1 MTRDIQTVN
10 FTADQKLLDFVNDKI
25 NKLHQF
31 FDGIVA
37 VEVYLKLDNNREDD
51 NKIAEMRVFIPGS
64 DLFVKKHGKSFEEAI
79 DQVMDALKR
88 QVQKHKEKIKGL

>member
-10 FTADQKLLDFVNDKI
+10 FNADQTLIDFVNERI
-25 NKLHQF
+25 TKLHQY

-37 VEVYLKLDNNREDD
+37 IEAYLKLDNNSEED
-51 NKIAEMRVFIPGS
+51 NKIAEIRVFIPGN
-64 DLFVKKHGKSFEEAI
+64 DLFAKKKGKTFEEAI
-79 DQVMDALKR
+79 DHVIDTVKR

>member
-10 FTADQKLLDFVNDKI
+10 FTVDQKLLDFVNDKVS
-25 NKLHQF
+25 KLQQF

-37 VEVYLKLDNNREDD
+37 IEVYMKQDNNSEGD
-51 NKIAEMRVFIPGS
+51 NKIAEIRVFIPGS
-64 DLFVKKHGKSFEEAI
+64 DLFVKKHGRSFEEAV

>member
-10 FTADQKLLDFVNDKI
+10 FTADQKLLDFVNDKV
-25 NKLHQF
+25 NKLQQF

-37 VEVYLKLDNNREDD
+37 VEVYMKHDNIREEDD
-51 NKIAEMRVFIPGS
+51 KVAEIRVFIPGN

-79 DQVMDALKR
+79 DQVMDSLKR

>member
-10 FTADQKLLDFVNDKI
+10 FNADQKLLDFLNDKFT
-25 NKLHQF
+25 KLHQF

-37 VEVYLKLDNNREDD
+37 IEAYLKLDNNSEDD
-51 NKIAEMRVFIPGS
+51 NKIAEIRVFIPGS
-64 DLFVKKHGKSFEEAI
+64 DVFVKKRGKSFEEAI
-79 DQVMDALKR
+79 DQVMDAAKR

>member
-10 FTADQKLLDFVNDKI
+10 FNADQTLIDFVNERI
-25 NKLHQF
+25 TKLHQY

-37 VEVYLKLDNNREDD
+37 IEAYLKLDNNSEED
-51 NKIAEMRVFIPGS
+51 NKIAEIRVFIPGN
-64 DLFVKKHGKSFEEAI
+64 DLFAKKKGKTFEEAI
-79 DQVMDALKR
+79 DQVLDSVKR

>member
-10 FTADQKLLDFVNDKI
+10 FTADQKLLDFVNEKI
-25 NKLHQF
+25 SKLQQF

-37 VEVYLKLDNNREDD
+37 VEVYLKQDNIREDD
-51 NKIAEMRVFIPGS
+51 NKIAEIRVFIPGS
-64 DLFVKKHGKSFEEAI
+64 DLFVKKQGKSFEEAI

>member
-10 FTADQKLLDFVNDKI
+10 FTADQQLLDFANDKI
-25 NKLHQF
+25 SKLHQY

-37 VEVYLKLDNNREDD
+37 VEVYMKLDNNREDD
-51 NKIAEMRVFIPGS
+51 NKIAEIRVFIPGN
-64 DLFVKKHGKSFEEAI
+64 DLFVKKQGKSFEEAI
-79 DQVMDALKR
+79 DQVMESLKR

>member
-10 FTADQKLLDFVNDKI
+10 FNADQKLLDFVNDKI
-25 NKLHQF
+25 TKLHQF

-37 VEVYLKLDNNREDD
+37 IEAYLKLDNNSEDD
-51 NKIAEMRVFIPGS
+51 NKIAEIRVFIPGS
-64 DLFVKKHGKSFEEAI
+64 DVFVKKRGKSFEEAI
-79 DQVMDALKR
+79 DQVMDAAKR